1 MWASSHKLRCKR
13 FGVLVVG
20 VILAGLMPL
29 IGCSDDSS
37 SSAGR
42 KTVWVPTETSTKH
55 AQERSITADELVTSA
70 ASPES
75 QFKARRACAFAAH
88 ELPTVLRAG
97 DQSPWRA
104 QALTQS
110 VDLACHT
117 GTPIDS
123 IRALLADTAIVTD
136 PFAMGVLRNNL
147 GCAILSQSAVGDA
160 VDAVDPAIIE
170 SALAEFEGVCQV
182 PEAPLNEAACH
193 LWLARLRPLEADAHI
208 RLAQAALNRLD
219 ADELSCP
226 MRAGQFLGVVGAG
239 ERLAFVLD
247 SSQSMVGPPLDG
259 LKSAAK
265 QAIHRLLPSSAFM
278 VSFFGDDATVM
289 PIPSGANVDRGMLIR
304 GSFSPERDA
313 SMVACDEWITRHSA
327 SGDTYP
333 LNALRAVAAA
343 KPTQVF
349 LFTDGL
355 IDDDT
360 GEVARIADEFASMH
374 ARIDV
379 IILANEKLAKA
390 GWSVEDI
397 VRVPRYLASRTG
409 GVVRLIGEA
418 GSTGNVS
425 SAWLSG
431 FSIRNAAERDGM
443 WTPAVARQYAV
454 LVASVN
460 LWKHTLDPSWKLPAT
475 TAEGCTSALRS
486 LVPDPVTSDAGPSR
500 QDWQLLMIEGAA
512 RCSLGDPAAWKSFD
526 EAAEI
531 LAALALSAAEIG
543 ESATED
549 HYSELCARAVLLS
562 ALAKPERFQAASA
575 NAALKRL
582 DLLHIKHGCWSVQ
595 LLESVNS
602 WFPSRCT
609 RSLKPDHLP
618 DALALQEFAAIH
630 RIVFGGEPAS
640 PADMSGAPIADR
652 VVFKFAQDRS
662 ASLAQT
668 P

>member
-20 VILAGLMPL
+20 AILAGLMPL
-29 IGCSDDSS
+29 IGCSDDSR
-37 SSAGR
+37 SSAAR

-55 AQERSITADELVTSA
+55 AQERSTTADELVTSA

-75 QFKARRACAFAAH
+75 QFNARRACVFAAH

-123 IRALLADTAIVTD
+123 IRALLADTAIVAD
-136 PFAMGVLRNNL
+136 PFAVGVLRNNL
-147 GCAILSQSAVGDA
+147 GCALLSQGLT

-208 RLAQAALNRLD
+208 RLAQAALDRLD

-226 MRAGQFLGVVGAG
+226 MRAGQFLGVVGTG
-239 ERLAFVLD
+239 KRLAFVLD
-247 SSQSMVGPPLDG
+247 SSQSMAGLPLDG

-265 QAIHRLLPSSAFM
+265 QSIHQLLPSSAFM
-278 VSFFGDDATVM
+278 VSFFGDDAAVM
-289 PIPSGANVDRGMLIR
+289 PIPGGANIDDGMLIR

-313 SMVACDEWITRHSA
+313 SVVACEEWITRHNPG
-327 SGDTYP
+327 GDTYP
-333 LNALRAVAAA
+333 LNALRAAAA
-343 KPTQVF
+343 TKPTQVF
-349 LFTDGL
+349 LFTDGM
-355 IDDDT
+355 IDDET
-360 GEVARIADEFASMH
+360 GEVARMADEFAAMH

-379 IILANEKLAKA
+379 IILANEKLTKA

-454 LVASVN
+454 LVASLN
-460 LWKHTLDPSWKLPAT
+460 LWKHTLDPSWKLPQT
-475 TAEGCTSALRS
+475 TAEGCTSALNS
-486 LVPDPVTSDAGPSR
+486 LVPDPVTSDAGPGR

-512 RCSLGDPAAWKSFD
+512 RCSLGDPSAWQSFD
-526 EAAEI
+526 EAAVA

-575 NAALKRL
+575 NDALKRL
-582 DLLHIKHGCWSVQ
+582 ELLHIKHGCWSAQ

-609 RSLKPDHLP
+609 LSLKPDQMP
-618 DALALQEFAAIH
+618 DALALQEFAVIH
-630 RIVFGGEPAS
+630 SIVFGGGAAS
-640 PADMSGAPIADR
+640 PADMSRAPIADR

-662 ASLAQT
+662 ALLAQT